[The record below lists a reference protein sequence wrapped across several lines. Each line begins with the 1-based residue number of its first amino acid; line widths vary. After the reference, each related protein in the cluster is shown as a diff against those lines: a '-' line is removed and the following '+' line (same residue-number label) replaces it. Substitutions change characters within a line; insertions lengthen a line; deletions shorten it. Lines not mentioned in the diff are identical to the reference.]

1 LTHDHDLM
9 SRPQFE
15 FSDESELCQPALA
28 LKGIIKPDSFVQF
41 FLRADEKRFK
51 INETVPTE
59 RRPKPGGLYSFTAI
73 GAVPPT
79 VHTNPPSARVVNKT
93 VETPNFAYL
102 RPGHFGAVSESG
114 MFLRSAAVKDE
125 QQGSAEEHSQ
135 RTPMLSKVSS
145 PFSYFYRDFRP
156 AKDRKRDEAKSLARW
171 VYYSEDLRPAKDRKR
186 DEAKSLARRVYSED
200 LRPAK
205 DRKRDEAKS
214 LARRVS
220 SEDLRPAKD
229 RKRDEAKSLARRVSY
244 GDDLRLAK
252 DSDEAKSL
260 ARRVSYGDD
269 LRLAKDSDEAKSL
282 VRRYN
287 VSTRYLGVPR

>member
-1 LTHDHDLM
+1 M

-28 LKGIIKPDSFVQF
+28 LKGIIKPDLFVQF

-51 INETVPTE
+51 INEIVPTE

-79 VHTNPPSARVVNKT
+79 VHTNPPSAPVVNKT
-93 VETPNFAYL
+93 VETTNFAHL

-135 RTPMLSKVSS
+135 WPPVLSKVSS

-156 AKDRKRDEAKSLARW
+156 AKDRKRDEAKSLARRF
-171 VYYSEDLRPAKDRKR
+171 YYDDLRPAKDRER

-214 LARRVS
+214 LARRFYY
-220 SEDLRPAKD
+220 EDRRPAKDRKRDEAKSLARRFYYEDRRPAKD
-229 RKRDEAKSLARRVSY
+229 RKRDEAKSLARRVY
-244 GDDLRLAK
+244 
-252 DSDEAKSL
+252 
-260 ARRVSYGDD
+260 YGDD

-282 VRRYN
+282 VRRYD
-287 VSTRYLGVPR
+287 VPTRYLVPQ

>member
-186 DEAKSLARRVYSED
+186 DEAKSLARRV
-200 LRPAK
+200 
-205 DRKRDEAKS
+205 
-214 LARRVS
+214 
-220 SEDLRPAKD
+220 
-229 RKRDEAKSLARRVSY
+229 SY

>member
-41 FLRADEKRFK
+41 FVRADEKRFK
-51 INETVPTE
+51 INEIVPTE

-79 VHTNPPSARVVNKT
+79 VHTNPPSAQVVNKT

-135 RTPMLSKVSS
+135 RTPVLSKVSS

-156 AKDRKRDEAKSLARW
+156 AKDRKRDEPKSLG
-171 VYYSEDLRPAKDRKR
+171 DLRPAKDRKR
-186 DEAKSLARRVYSED
+186 DEAKSLARRVYPSYF
-200 LRPAK
+200 RPAK
-205 DRKRDEAKS
+205 DRKRDEAQS
-214 LARRVS
+214 LARRV
-220 SEDLRPAKD
+220 
-229 RKRDEAKSLARRVSY
+229 Y
-244 GDDLRLAK
+244 
-252 DSDEAKSL
+252 
-260 ARRVSYGDD
+260 YGDD

-282 VRRYN
+282 VRRYD
-287 VSTRYLGVPR
+287 VPTRYLVPQ